1 MLMQRATRL
10 ANIAG
15 SQAAARH
22 SMCPVKITERLIDF
36 GAKTKTFRHDETIF
50 EEGEP
55 TDYIYKVTR
64 GAVRSYKMLGD
75 GRRNIEAFRLPG
87 DLFGIDSADARE
99 FSAEAIDEVTVI
111 IVLRSVVMKRAAG
124 DHQDFRE
131 IWIATDQ
138 ELRRVQQHALLLAKT
153 GRQRIACFLIEMSQ
167 RLRQRDILELPM
179 SRQDIADY
187 LGLTIETVSRMMTQ
201 LEASGAI
208 KLPTSRR
215 IVLRDLAALE
225 RLNE

>member
-1 MLMQRATRL
+1 MLTQKATRY
-10 ANIAG
+10 ANIVG
-15 SQAAARH
+15 GQAAAPH
-22 SMCPVKITERLIDF
+22 SMCPAETTGRLIDF

-64 GAVRSYKMLGD
+64 GAVRSYKMLSD
-75 GRRNIEAFRLPG
+75 GRRKIEAFRLPG
-87 DLFGIDSADARE
+87 DLFGIDSADSRE
-99 FSAEAIDEVTVI
+99 FSAEAIDEVTAVI
-111 IVLRSVVMKRAAG
+111 VRRSVVIKRAAA
-124 DHQDFRE
+124 DHQDFQE

-153 GRQRIACFLIEMSQ
+153 GQQRIACFLLEMSR
-167 RLRQRDILELPM
+167 RLRHADILELPM
-179 SRQDIADY
+179 PRQDIADY

-201 LEASGAI
+201 LEASGTI

>member
-1 MLMQRATRL
+1 MLTQKAMRF
-10 ANIAG
+10 ANIG
-15 SQAAARH
+15 GGQPTARH
-22 SMCPVKITERLIDF
+22 SMCLVETTGRVIDL
-36 GAKTKTFRHDETIF
+36 APKTKTFRHDATIF

-75 GRRNIEAFRLPG
+75 GRRKIEAFRLPG
-87 DLFGIDSADARE
+87 DLFGIDSADKRE
-99 FSAEAIDEVTVI
+99 FSAEAIDEVTADI
-111 IVLRSVVMKRAAG
+111 LRRSVVIKRVAA

-153 GRQRIACFLIEMSQ
+153 GQQRIACFLREMSR
-167 RLRQRDILELPM
+167 RLRQTDILELPM
-179 SRQDIADY
+179 PRQDIADY
-187 LGLTIETVSRMMTQ
+187 LGLTIETVSRMMTRF
-201 LEASGAI
+201 EVSGTI

-225 RLNE
+225 RLSK

>member
-1 MLMQRATRL
+1 MLTQKATRF
-10 ANIAG
+10 ANVVG
-15 SQAAARH
+15 GQATARH
-22 SMCPVKITERLIDF
+22 SMCPAETRGRLTDF
-36 GAKTKTFRHDETIF
+36 GAKTKMFRHDETIF
-50 EEGEP
+50 EEGGP

-75 GRRNIEAFRLPG
+75 GRRKIEAFRLPG
-87 DLFGIDSADARE
+87 DLFGIDSADTRE
-99 FSAEAIDEVTVI
+99 FSAEAIDEVTAVI
-111 IVLRSVVMKRAAG
+111 VRRSVVIKRAAA
-124 DHQDFRE
+124 DHQDLQD

-153 GRQRIACFLIEMSQ
+153 GQQRIACFLIEMSR
-167 RLRQRDILELPM
+167 RLRQTDILELPM
-179 SRQDIADY
+179 PRQDIADY

-201 LEASGAI
+201 LEASGTI